1 MSRRRVLYLYNEP
14 EWAIHNVGRDWAALL
29 EETHEFEL
37 VRFGE
42 HERLRPDGFDHVLFG
57 YSTLDYSP
65 RMLLSALMRDPFGVA
80 RWRGADRARLRAVVH
95 DPCELFPEVARW
107 AEQSARADHLARFGR
122 LAVTSNEMVRVL
134 KGLGRETTKVNTR
147 SLLPLRDERTLG
159 ADRLRVFTR
168 AADVP
173 RKNLALFR
181 ALQAAHGGACER
193 FDAHVGT
200 ATVTPDEYAARID
213 GYNCYVCT
221 SWQEGGPLP
230 LMDAL
235 RRGCVVL
242 TTRVGQTDELV
253 SDGENGFFCD
263 GEAQFAARLRQ
274 LAGDPSLLLDMRR
287 RALARA
293 AAPTGERVR
302 AQLRE
307 FLP

>member
-1 MSRRRVLYLYNEP
+1 MSRLRVLYLYNEP

-29 EETHEFEL
+29 EATHAFEL

-42 HERLRPDGFDHVLFG
+42 HERLRPDAYDHVIFG

-65 RMLLSALMRDPFGVA
+65 RMLASALLRDPWGVA
-80 RWRGADRARLRAVVH
+80 RWRGADRARLCAVVH

-107 AEQSARADHLARFGR
+107 AEQPARAAHLARFGR
-122 LAVTSNEMVRVL
+122 LAVTSNEMSRVL
-134 KGLGRETTKVNTR
+134 AGMGRTTCKVNTR
-147 SLLPLRDERTLG
+147 SLLPLRDERALG
-159 ADRLRVFTR
+159 AEKLRVFTR

-193 FDAHVGT
+193 FDALLGT
-200 ATVTPDEYAARID
+200 GTVSVDDYAGRVD

-263 GEAQFAARLRQ
+263 TEAQFAARIRQ
-274 LAGDPSLLLDMRR
+274 LADDPRLLLDMRR

-293 AAPTGERVR
+293 AAPTDERVR
-302 AQLRE
+302 AQLKE

>member
-29 EETHEFEL
+29 EDTHAFEL
-37 VRFGE
+37 VRFGT
-42 HERLRPDGFDHVLFG
+42 HERLRPDEYDHVLFG

-65 RMLLSALMRDPFGVA
+65 RMLASALLRDPLGVA
-80 RWRGADRARLRAVVH
+80 RWRGADPARLRAVVH

-107 AEQSARADHLARFGR
+107 AEQPARSGHLARFGG

-134 KGLGRETTKVNTR
+134 AALRRQTTKVNTR
-147 SLLPLRDERTLG
+147 SLLPPRDERTLG
-159 ADRLRVFTR
+159 EEKLRVFTR
-168 AADVP
+168 ATDVP

-193 FDAHVGT
+193 FDALVGT
-200 ATVTPDEYAARID
+200 GTVSAAEYAARID

-263 GEAQFAARLRQ
+263 TEEQFAARLRQ
-274 LAGDPSLLLDMRR
+274 LADDPNLLLDMRR

-293 AAPTGERVR
+293 STPTDERVR
-302 AQLRE
+302 AQLKE